1 MIMKTCTKCGIEKS
15 VDCFVK
21 NGNGKLYPSCR
32 ECKAQYRKEN
42 KQKVDEY
49 NRYYRTTYPDKVALI
64 KKEYRK
70 NNKEKV
76 QAYSRKYNVDNKDI
90 VVNRNKAYRE
100 ANKDKLKIIRQ
111 QHIANNKD
119 LYAAY
124 TAKRRA
130 LKAQATPSWAN
141 EQDIFAVYLL
151 ASICNTAGMK
161 IEVDHIVPLNS
172 PNVCGLHCESNLQIL
187 PSVLNN
193 KKSNKYWPDMW

>member
-1 MIMKTCTKCGIEKS
+1 MITKTCTKCGAEKS
-15 VDCFVK
+15 IDCFVK
-21 NGNGKLYPSCR
+21 NGNDKLYPSCR

-64 KKEYRK
+64 NKEYRK

-76 QAYSRKYNVDNKDI
+76 KAYSLKYNTEHKD
-90 VVNRNKAYRE
+90 VVAFRNKAYRE
-100 ANKDKLKIIRQ
+100 ANKDKIKLLKQ
-111 QHIANNKD
+111 QHIANNRD

-130 LKAQATPSWAN
+130 IKAQATPSWAN
-141 EQDIFAVYLL
+141 DQDISAMYLL
-151 ASICNTAGMK
+151 ASICNDAGLRV
-161 IEVDHIVPLNS
+161 EVDHIVPLNS

-187 PSVLNN
+187 PATLNN
-193 KKSNKYWPDMW
+193 QKSNRYWPDMW

>member
-1 MIMKTCTKCGIEKS
+1 MITKTCTKCGAEKS
-15 VDCFVK
+15 IDCFMK
-21 NGNGKLYPSCR
+21 NGNDKLYPSCR

-49 NRYYRTTYPDKVALI
+49 NRYYRTTHPDKVALI
-64 KKEYRK
+64 KKEYRS

-76 QAYSRKYNVDNKDI
+76 QAYSAKYNADNKNVIAD
-90 VVNRNKAYRE
+90 RNKAYRE
-100 ANKDKLKIIRQ
+100 ANKDKLRLIKQ
-111 QHIANNKD
+111 QHITNNRD

-130 LKAQATPSWAN
+130 IKAQATPSWAN
-141 EQDIFAVYLL
+141 DQDISAMYLL
-151 ASICNTAGMK
+151 ASICNAAGMNV
-161 IEVDHIVPLNS
+161 EVDHIVPLNS
-172 PNVCGLHCESNLQIL
+172 PNVCGLHCQSNLQIL